1 MTEETTQRLQ
11 RLVAGVKE
19 RYDAFAF
26 CDGYRLVLEE
36 LKAVGA
42 RCAGDSQMNLFF
54 NEHPWTLA
62 KDPKDPKDTQH
73 LCSVL

>member
-1 MTEETTQRLQ
+1 MK
-11 RLVAGVKE
+11 A

-54 NEHPWTLA
+54 NEQHPWTLA